1 MGKTVTTLNSL
12 KRGQI
17 GRIVGFA
24 GEGDPSSPDLI
35 ARLRE
40 IGFAESDEVE
50 LLHKGPILG
59 SPLCFRLN
67 RTQIALRP
75 AEARVIEVELDD

>member
-1 MGKTVTTLNSL
+1 MGKTVTTLDKL

-17 GRIVGFA
+17 GKVVGFGDDA
-24 GEGDPSSPDLI
+24 GTRASNLI

-40 IGFAESDEVE
+40 IGFAETDEVE
-50 LLHKGPILG
+50 LLHKGPFLG
-59 SPLCFRLN
+59 RPLCFRLN

-75 AEARVIEVELDD
+75 AEARAIQVELQI